1 MTCFILLSFLL
12 FSGFSYNSPGGGMMD
27 SCYTTDGNDQGRETY
42 YRHIPKCKVSTK
54 DTFPKQLY
62 PSQSHYLIGFLS
74 GTYPFLSLHSWNC
87 VVEDRNPQCFRRRSE
102 NMGWVSLGFMMGVLS
117 INMLSCSNWEQKS
130 HVNMYKLLYYQLSN
144 LIRFYRSSQH
154 TTYNMWI
161 IFFIII
167 IFFYIIYGGHSM
179 HNICS

>member
-27 SCYTTDGNDQGRETY
+27 SCYTTDGNDQGREIY
-42 YRHIPKCKVSTK
+42 YRHIPKCKVPTK

-87 VVEDRNPQCFRRRSE
+87 VVEDRSVLMGFLRVIIRQPIAWGVFLAFSDLKKLTRRKGERGE
-102 NMGWVSLGFMMGVLS
+102 RRPALCLAVSQWRCWALLPPLYCSDCTYGTRNLGYVVL
-117 INMLSCSNWEQKS
+117 
-130 HVNMYKLLYYQLSN
+130 
-144 LIRFYRSSQH
+144 FFSSARE
-154 TTYNMWI
+154 T
-161 IFFIII
+161 
-167 IFFYIIYGGHSM
+167 
-179 HNICS
+179 